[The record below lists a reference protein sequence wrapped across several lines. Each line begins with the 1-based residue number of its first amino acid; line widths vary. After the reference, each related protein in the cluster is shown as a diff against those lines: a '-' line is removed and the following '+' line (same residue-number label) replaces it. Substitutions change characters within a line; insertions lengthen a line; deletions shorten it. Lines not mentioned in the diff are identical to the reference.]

1 MYFSKSITNSKIG
14 LCKVQF
20 DQYEN
25 LTDLDSSFSAIF
37 SVKNFKSI
45 VVNRFECI
53 QLDRMFTSEEDTDN
67 QPLSSV
73 TTLNFSTT
81 ISISEE
87 DNTRDTLYNFNMNYE
102 EEVNVLRDYSKAKA
116 TIRFKYIS
124 DMPYFINLY

>member
-1 MYFSKSITNSKIG
+1 
-14 LCKVQF
+14 
-20 DQYEN
+20 
-25 LTDLDSSFSAIF
+25 
-37 SVKNFKSI
+37 
-45 VVNRFECI
+45 
-53 QLDRMFTSEEDTDN
+53 MFTSEGDTDN

-116 TIRFKYIS
+116 TIRLKYIS

>member
-14 LCKVQF
+14 LSKVQF

-53 QLDRMFTSEEDTDN
+53 QLDRMFTSEGDTDN

-87 DNTRDTLYNFNMNYE
+87 DNTRDTLYSFNINYE
-102 EEVNVLRDYSKAKA
+102 EEVMY
-116 TIRFKYIS
+116 
-124 DMPYFINLY
+124 